1 MVAILRTLV
10 SAGVLRGRNL
20 TDVTFG
26 TTPPVP
32 TVKLSSFKQAGDTF
46 EQALAR
52 LSADTVVDLEGT
64 TQMFSNFDQGGNVY
78 GLYSGAVIGYA
89 NGDLKMVAGS
99 SSHAAAVNAQTT
111 GTVQET
117 LIRLG
122 RGSSKAT
129 TPYFSANLYGTAQG
143 HIYNGLVVYYCT
155 NAIIENANFYGVP
168 GTGSAPPYETTPCNN
183 YLSNGTIMRNSLVD
197 GTNIGA
203 GTAATGMLNSN
214 CNGVLIQNSVFQ
226 NMGAGHGWAAYQT
239 NNVTIEGSTFQN
251 NLKAGV
257 NFEKCTGTLTLRNCT
272 FHANEHDLIVDTDGT
287 SAIVNIYDPI
297 WDGMNTGTKFKVL
310 IHTTYNYPPPSIS
323 PNKQKAS
330 DIHLFQN
337 GVEVTSSKLQII
349 SS

>member
-1 MVAILRTLV
+1 MVTTLRTLV
-10 SAGVLRGRNL
+10 ANGVLRGRGL

-26 TTPPVP
+26 TANVTA
-32 TVKLSSFKQAGDTF
+32 VKLSSFKQAGDTF

-64 TQMFSNFDQGGNVY
+64 TQPFANFDQGGNVY
-78 GLYSGAVIGYA
+78 GLYSGAIIGYT
-89 NGDLKMVAGS
+89 NGTLQMTAGS
-99 SSHAAAVNAQTT
+99 STHASAVNAQTT

-122 RGSSKAT
+122 RGTSKAT
-129 TPYFSANLYGTAQG
+129 TPYFSATLNGTNQG

-155 NAIIENANFYGVP
+155 NAIIENATFNGIP
-168 GTGSAPPYETTPCNN
+168 GTGSAPPYETTPLNN
-183 YLSNGTIMRNSLVD
+183 YLSNGTIARNVVVD

-226 NMGAGHGWAAYQT
+226 DMGAGHGWAAYQT

-251 NLKAGV
+251 NLKAGI
-257 NFEKCTGTLTLRNCT
+257 NFEKCTGTLTMRNCT

-287 SAIVNIYDPI
+287 SAIVNIYDPV
-297 WDGMNTGTKFKVL
+297 WDGMNSGVKFKVL
-310 IHTTYNYPPPSIS
+310 IHTTYNYPPPAVS

-337 GVEVTSSKLQII
+337 GVEVTASKLQIV